1 VARRATGT
9 ARKELPPSREKEK
22 EMRKKFRIIGVSLAS
37 MAGLLLVS
45 GVAWANP
52 NKEPVWGEV
61 VAFSAG
67 ESGKFWIDD
76 DGVRHHRNRLVT
88 IRIEGGIEG
97 RLLVVENTNWDPST
111 GDGDNHGSFV
121 FIGYVG
127 EGLDLVTATGRHA
140 GVASGLPTTWEVDLV
155 WHLDDGRL
163 IKTTEVAPPEGLPWD
178 YVGEILDP
186 PGRR

>member
-1 VARRATGT
+1 
-9 ARKELPPSREKEK
+9 
-22 EMRKKFRIIGVSLAS
+22 MRNKFRIIGVSLAA

-52 NKEPVWGEV
+52 NKELVSGQV
-61 VAFSAG
+61 VSFRVT
-67 ESGKFWIDD
+67 EPGKFWIDD
-76 DGVRHHRNRLVT
+76 DGVRHRRNQLVRA
-88 IRIEGGIEG
+88 RIEGDIDGHFFA
-97 RLLVVENTNWDPST
+97 VENTNWDPST

-186 PGRR
+186 PGHR

>member
-1 VARRATGT
+1 
-9 ARKELPPSREKEK
+9 
-22 EMRKKFRIIGVSLAS
+22 MRNKFRIIGVSLAA

-52 NKEPVWGEV
+52 NKTPVWGQV
-61 VAFSAG
+61 VRWTTEEPG
-67 ESGKFWIDD
+67 ESWIDD
-76 DGVRHHRNRLVT
+76 DGVVHVRNRLVT
-88 IRIEGGIEG
+88 V
-97 RLLVVENTNWDPST
+97 RLRGDIDGWLLIVENLNRDPST

-127 EGLDLVTATGRHA
+127 EGLDWVRATGRHA

-155 WHLDDGRL
+155 GHVDDGRL
-163 IKTTEVAPPEGLPWD
+163 FKMTQVAPPGGPPWK

-186 PGRR
+186 PGHR

>member
-1 VARRATGT
+1 MARGATGT

-52 NKEPVWGEV
+52 NKEPVSGEV
-61 VAFSAG
+61 VSWRMT
-67 ESGKFWIDD
+67 EPGKSWTDD
-76 DGVRHHRNRLVT
+76 DGVWHHHNRLVT
-88 IRIEGGIEG
+88 MRMVGDIDG
-97 RLLVVENTNWDPST
+97 RFFAVESYNHDPST

-121 FIGYVG
+121 FRGYVG
-127 EGLDLVTATGRHA
+127 EDWVWATGRFA
-140 GVASGLPTTWEVDLV
+140 GVASGLPTTWEVDAV

-163 IKTTEVAPPEGLPWD
+163 MKTTNVAPPGGPPWD

-186 PGRR
+186 PGHR